1 MKKKNLKVVSIFVI
15 ALLFFQSSIQL
26 VAVTVPVG
34 TMIQLEVT
42 NTISTLNAHI
52 GQKVNFRV
60 LNDVSI
66 NGELAVKGGSRAVGK
81 VVSVDKNGALGKP
94 GSMSIQL
101 SRVTAV
107 DGNIIP
113 ISANSVLKGQDKSTT
128 AIVVTLLL
136 CVFGLFIEGGD
147 AVLQAGSIIEAE
159 VISAVEINTSEIVEV
174 VEPEP
179 VPVAKIEQGVYL
191 EITTGD
197 GDVILGNLDSKSEKV
212 ISVINLKT
220 LYKIQINRINSILDE
235 NGNDITNELF
245 ALEDFET
252 TTKHKWNSIIIK
264 EIK

>member
-1 MKKKNLKVVSIFVI
+1 MKKSNLKVVSIFVI

-26 VAVTVPVG
+26 SAAILPIGST
-34 TMIQLEVT
+34 IQLEAT
-42 NTISTLNAHI
+42 NTISTLNAYV

-66 NGELAVKGGSRAVGK
+66 NGELVVKGGSRAVGK

-101 SRVTAV
+101 SRVTAI
-107 DGNIIP
+107 DGNSIP
-113 ISANSVLKGQDKSTT
+113 ISANSVLKGQDKSGT

-147 AVLQAGSIIEAE
+147 AVLQAGSIIDAE
-159 VISAVEINTSEIVEV
+159 VISAVEINTSETAKII
-174 VEPEP
+174 EPEP

-191 EITTGD
+191 EVTTGD
-197 GDVILGNLDSKSEKV
+197 GDVIMGNLDSKSEKI
-212 ISVINLKT
+212 ISIIETKT
-220 LYKIQINRINSILDE
+220 LYKIQIDRINSILDE
-235 NGNDITNELF
+235 YGNNITSELF
-245 ALEDFET
+245 EMDDFET
-252 TTKHKWNSIIIK
+252 TIKHKWNSIVIK